1 MCFILPFSNCYIVI
15 FIDDFLRE
23 AFYLNYIFY
32 HCCLSCVP
40 LFAIMLINVATF
52 AAGYTVFEFFPLW
65 SSAEA
70 ISLACDS
77 NVLMSLSLQ

>member
-1 MCFILPFSNCYIVI
+1 
-15 FIDDFLRE
+15 
-23 AFYLNYIFY
+23 
-32 HCCLSCVP
+32 
-40 LFAIMLINVATF
+40 MLINVATF